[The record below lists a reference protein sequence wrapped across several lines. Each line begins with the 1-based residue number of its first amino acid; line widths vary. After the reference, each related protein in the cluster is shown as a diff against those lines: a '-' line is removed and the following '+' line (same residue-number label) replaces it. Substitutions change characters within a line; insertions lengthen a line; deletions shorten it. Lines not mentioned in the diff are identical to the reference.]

1 MAVGGSRETSV
12 TERGRA
18 PARDQAA
25 ARDQPAAR
33 AMSCVVRLTLVFA
46 ATSGAG
52 GGGRP
57 QRPSTAATAPAT
69 PAATLPLDD
78 ELPRLYLASGLTG
91 RLACPLPP
99 VVCLS
104 RETGD
109 SPAPSWRFSVLP
121 AFSGRSR
128 ALPVPFGRSGA
139 SLVPSWRLGA

>member
-1 MAVGGSRETSV
+1 M

-18 PARDQAA
+18 PARDQA
-25 ARDQPAAR
+25 AAR

-57 QRPSTAATAPAT
+57 QRPSTEATAPAT

-91 RLACPLPP
+91 RLACPFPP

-104 RETGD
+104 RGTGD
-109 SPAPSWRFSVLP
+109 SPAPSWRLSVLP